1 MPCLIRILEAVP
13 LNLEPRY
20 VLQPLLLLFNNAL
33 EVLDSIVCQDNAM
46 RDIQLERKSFNV
58 YYLPVIFL
66 IIGKSKSIN

>member
-1 MPCLIRILEAVP
+1 MLMSCLIRILEAVP

-46 RDIQLERKSFNV
+46 RDIT
-58 YYLPVIFL
+58 
-66 IIGKSKSIN
+66 IGKEEF

>member
-1 MPCLIRILEAVP
+1 MLMPCLIRILEAVP

-46 RDIQLERKSFNV
+46 RDITV
-58 YYLPVIFL
+58 
-66 IIGKSKSIN
+66 GKEEF